1 MVGTSGTERA
11 MNVAARPFRKSHRVS
26 VFFAVCAALGSQSVA
41 AQELGFTDT
50 PMLPGGKWHVHDSAR
65 PAPAV
70 VTPGAVAGAAPSDA
84 IILFDGRSLDAWKAE
99 GVDWRVD
106 GGVLTVPPR
115 QAGKSSNLVTRQKFG
130 DVQLHLEFRSP
141 NPPTR
146 TSQNR
151 GNSGIYFMSRYE
163 VQVLDGY
170 QNPTYADGTVGAVYG
185 WKPPLVN
192 AARKPGE
199 WQSYDIVFERP
210 RFKADGS
217 LDRPAYVTVMLNGVI
232 VQNHQPMLGTV
243 NWRHVSAYTAHGD
256 AEPLY
261 LQDHDSPVSFRNI
274 WIRPL
279 PAEAIA
285 QDLSGGG
292 K

>member
-1 MVGTSGTERA
+1 
-11 MNVAARPFRKSHRVS
+11 
-26 VFFAVCAALGSQSVA
+26 
-41 AQELGFTDT
+41 
-50 PMLPGGKWHVHDSAR
+50 MLPGGRWHVHDSAR

-70 VTPGAVAGAAPSDA
+70 VTPGVVPGEAPSDA
-84 IILFDGRSLDAWKAE
+84 IVLFDGSSLAAWKADSVSWPVE
-99 GVDWRVD
+99 N
-106 GGVLTVPPR
+106 GVLTVPRR
-115 QAGKSSNLVTRQKFG
+115 QGSKPSNLVTHQSFG

-141 NPPTR
+141 YPPTR

-151 GNSGIYFMSRYE
+151 GNSGIYFMERYE

-199 WQSYDIVFERP
+199 WQSYDIIFERP
-210 RFKADGS
+210 RFKPDGS
-217 LDRPAYVTVMLNGVI
+217 LDRPAYVTVLLNGVL

-243 NWRHVSAYTAHGD
+243 NWRHVSTYKAHGD
-256 AEPLY
+256 AAPLY

-279 PAEAIA
+279 PAEAVA
-285 QDLSGGG
+285 QDLNGERE
-292 K
+292 